1 MVLGLN
7 YFEMAKTILV
17 VEDDVDLLDLY
28 EEVLQANAYNVVKAT
43 NGLEAISKY
52 KKAQPDLVVMD
63 GNMSEMDGYEAFS
76 KIIKIDKDARVVIV
90 TGYSN
95 SDPKSKKALEQGLIA
110 IISKPVGIDTLLDVV
125 KKYSLH
131 KPILKN
137 NI

>member
-1 MVLGLN
+1 MT
-7 YFEMAKTILV
+7 KTILV

-52 KKAQPDLVVMD
+52 KKTLPDLVVMD

-76 KIIKIDKDARVVIV
+76 KIIKTDKDARVVIV

-95 SDPKSKKALEQGLIA
+95 SEPKSNKALEQGLIA

-125 KKYSLH
+125 KKYSVN
-131 KPILKN
+131 KPIIEN